1 MQTLHPADRV
11 IRPDRVEVPAELEA
25 EIRGIEVGR
34 PRGRGLWWAVAAL
47 VVAIAAVVLWP
58 AAPAA
63 ELHDSWTNVPVGLMP
78 IESEIHD
85 SWFAVPADRM
95 PTPTPASLIG
105 FELHDSWMTAPVGL
119 MPMGL
124 EIHDSWV
131 TAPVG
136 LMPTGFEIHDS
147 WVMVTP

>member
-11 IRPDRVEVPAELEA
+11 IRPDRIEVPAELEA

-34 PRGRGLWWAVAAL
+34 PRGRGLWWTVAAL

-58 AAPAA
+58 AATAA
-63 ELHDSWTNVPVGLMP
+63 EVHDSWMNVPVGLVP

-85 SWFAVPADRM
+85 SWFTVPADRM
-95 PTPTPASLIG
+95 PTLTRITSPIPARIFG

-119 MPMGL
+119 MPMGF

-131 TAPVG
+131 T
-136 LMPTGFEIHDS
+136 
-147 WVMVTP
+147 VTP